1 MKPTDQFNDNDNQPS
16 QRRGNLELFF
26 VERIGNRSFLRF
38 TRLGVILILCFT
50 VLPLIAI
57 FTIFLFQSNPS
68 SLEQINANVPMTER
82 PQINLNQNITKQ
94 VPPLPS
100 PPKVRMQPLPPA
112 PTPPALPPEY
122 DRNMNEEVQKSPSP
136 TPVKP
141 SIRNSN
147 EK

>member
-1 MKPTDQFNDNDNQPS
+1 MKPNDQFTSNDNQPS
-16 QRRGNLELFF
+16 QRHGNLELFF

-57 FTIFLFQSNPS
+57 FTIFLFRSASINSEPV
-68 SLEQINANVPMTER
+68 NANVPMTER
-82 PQINLNQNITKQ
+82 PQLILNQNLIKQ

-112 PTPPALPPEY
+112 PIPPALPPEY
-122 DRNMNEEVQKSPSP
+122 DRNVNEEVQKSPSP
-136 TPVKP
+136 TPIKP
-141 SIRNSN
+141 PVRNSN